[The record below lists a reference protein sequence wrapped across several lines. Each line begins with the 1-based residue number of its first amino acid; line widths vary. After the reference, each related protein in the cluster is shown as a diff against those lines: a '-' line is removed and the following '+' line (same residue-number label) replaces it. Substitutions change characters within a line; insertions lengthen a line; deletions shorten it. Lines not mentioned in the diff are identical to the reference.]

1 MESSLRRIARHLL
14 AKSPGFYLMALRAL
28 HRGSAEKRLYL
39 SLIRR
44 GDVVLDVGANVG
56 YFTMLFSD
64 LVGKKG
70 EVHAFEPIHGTFAE
84 LSRNI
89 GRFPGYRNV
98 RLKCAAL
105 GDRSGHI
112 RMFLP
117 GSDSGQAALVCHR
130 DGSWEVALVASIDV
144 EMIRLDEYAGHLP
157 RIDFVKCDVEGAELL
172 VLLGGQSIL
181 KRLRPRLLLEVNSC
195 WMRSFGWTAEDL
207 FSLLRQIGYS
217 HFYSVGSK
225 LVPLSENAYGEGE
238 ILCSWEELNVLAQSC
253 L

>member
-1 MESSLRRIARHLL
+1 METSLRRMARRLL

-44 GDVVLDVGANVG
+44 GDVILDVGANVG

-105 GDRSGHI
+105 GDRSNPI

-117 GSDSGQAALVCHR
+117 GSDSGQAALVRHR
-130 DGSWEVALVASIDV
+130 DGSWEAASIASIDV
-144 EMIRLDEYAGHLP
+144 EMIRLDEYAGDLP

-172 VLLGGQSIL
+172 VLIGGQSIL
-181 KRLRPRLLLEVNSC
+181 KRLRPRLLLEVDNR
-195 WMRSFGWTAEDL
+195 WLRSFGRTAEDL

-225 LVPLSENAYGEGE
+225 LVPLSENTYGEGE
-238 ILCSWEELNVLAQSC
+238 ILCSWEELDGLAQSY